1 MKNGKFAK
9 TLVLALSLALLIGS
23 AVGIAASAS
32 TDSTGEIYAQS
43 IVHDDKIQI
52 AFAVDA
58 TADEVLAGTVAL
70 EYYFDGATANTKT
83 AALYVD
89 SNGDAVLKDGK
100 VVLVTEGVSAQ
111 DLTSVVTATT
121 KVNGEVKATK
131 TYSVVQ
137 FLLTKLYRDG
147 FATTSDAE
155 DAKYAD
161 LYLSLIDYSAK
172 AQAVF
177 DPEETSIN
185 DYYIV
190 ALKNATCN
198 GENVFIYNE
207 PTTINFEDVTAAT
220 VENYTFKDK
229 WNVTVDGTM
238 APYATDA
245 TIDVSTNTAIA
256 PVMEIASG
264 TGTYFNDESFDGVR
278 LDFSEESDMDSLFG
292 SGGKDV
298 LATIQDGVLTG
309 GVYNPAGS
317 SSSEKYFSGYAIKY
331 DDDKSYSS
339 ATYVFEADITY
350 TSEMYN
356 SSGNCFLGFLTPQD
370 YENNTYSTL
379 TLSNSNVFE
388 LGYADTF
395 DTAAP
400 FNYFTFFEKSA
411 LLNMGVR
418 YNLRVEYSMATGT
431 TDVYVN
437 GELVG
442 TANYGTVNPTDYN
455 NPNNALGG
463 FLVYSRRQCEITM
476 DNIYVGVINGVV
488 AE

>member
-1 MKNGKFAK
+1 MKNGKFSK
-9 TLVLALSLALLIGS
+9 ILVFALSLALLIGS
-23 AVGIAASAS
+23 AVGIASSADT
-32 TDSTGEIYAQS
+32 TDSTGDILAQT

-70 EYYFDGATANTKT
+70 EYYFDNDSANPKT

-89 SNGDAVLKDGK
+89 ASGAAITKDGNAI
-100 VVLVTEGVSAQ
+100 LVTEGVSAQ

-121 KVNGEVKATK
+121 YVGGAEKETK

-137 FLLTKLYRDG
+137 FLLTKLYKDG

-190 ALKNATCN
+190 ALNNATCN
-198 GENVFIYNE
+198 GEDVLLYSE
-207 PTTINFEDVTAAT
+207 PTTINLADVTAAT

-229 WNVTVDGTM
+229 WNATVDGTM
-238 APYATDA
+238 APYAVDA
-245 TIDVSTNTAIA
+245 TLDVSANTVIA

-264 TGTYFNDESFDGVR
+264 TGKYFNDETFEGVR
-278 LDFSEESDMDSLFG
+278 LDFSDEADMDSLYFYEKAG
-292 SGGKDV
+292 CTKGV
-298 LATIQDGVLTG
+298 VATIEDGVLVDGMTK
-309 GVYNPAGS
+309 NGS
-317 SSSEKYFSGYAIKY
+317 NWYGYAIKY
-331 DDDKSYSS
+331 NDDKVYSS
-339 ATYVFEADITY
+339 ATYVFEADLTY
-350 TSEMYN
+350 TSSTYN
-356 SSGNCFLGFLTPQD
+356 ASGNIFTGFLTAD
-370 YENNTYSTL
+370 AEMTTNDSC
-379 TLSNSNVFE
+379 FE
-388 LGYADTF
+388 FGYADTL
-395 DTAAP
+395 DQAAP
-400 FNYFTFFEKSA
+400 FNYFTFFEKSVP
-411 LLNMGVR
+411 LNMGVR
-418 YNLRVEYSMATGT
+418 YNVRVEYSMSTGT
-431 TDVYVN
+431 SNVYVN

-463 FLVYSRRQCEITM
+463 FLFYCRRAASITL
-476 DNIYVGVINGVV
+476 DNAYIGVIDGVV

>member
-9 TLVLALSLALLIGS
+9 ILVLALSLALLIGS

-70 EYYFDGATANTKT
+70 EYYFDGATASTKT

-89 SNGDAVLKDGK
+89 ANGDAVLKDGK
-100 VVLVTEGVSAQ
+100 VVLVTEGISAQ

-185 DYYIV
+185 DWFYV
-190 ALKNATCN
+190 DFDNATYN
-198 GENVFIYNE
+198 GESFLVSGEALTLDFANA
-207 PTTINFEDVTAAT
+207 TAAT
-220 VENYTFKDK
+220 VTNYSFKDK

-245 TIDVSTNTAIA
+245 TLDVSTNTAIA

-264 TGTYFNDESFDGVR
+264 TGKYFNDANFTGVKYDFEKAYNETDTLLTDDVTGAQSKALEATVQDDGT
-278 LDFSEESDMDSLFG
+278 G
-292 SGGKDV
+292 NK
-298 LATIQDGVLTG
+298 VLTG
-309 GVYNPAGS
+309 DFTGWNGLTIWS
-317 SSSEKYFSGYAIKY
+317 K
-331 DDDKSYSS
+331 DDNRYSS
-339 ATYVFEADITY
+339 GTYVFEADFSFQSAGYHATKGVFFAGF
-350 TSEMYN
+350 N
-356 SSGNCFLGFLTPQD
+356 S
-370 YENNTYSTL
+370 
-379 TLSNSNVFE
+379 
-388 LGYADTF
+388 ADTTSTTNYTNTSCFEFSQNYTDKASGDYYQFF
-395 DTAAP
+395 DP
-400 FNYFTFFEKSA
+400 QY
-411 LLNMGVR
+411 LNNGVR
-418 YNLRVEYSMATGT
+418 YNLRIENNIETNIT
-431 TDVYVN
+431 KVYVN
-437 GELVG
+437 GEYVG
-442 TANYGTVNPTDYN
+442 EGNYGTSEVIDYATAN
-455 NPNNALGG
+455 GNTNTKMDAFVFYLRAA
-463 FLVYSRRQCEITM
+463 STM
-476 DNIYVGVINGVV
+476 TLDNICLGVVDGVV

>member
-9 TLVLALSLALLIGS
+9 ILVLALSLALLIGS

-70 EYYFDGATANTKT
+70 EYYFDGATASTKT

-89 SNGDAVLKDGK
+89 ANGDAVVMDGK

-185 DYYIV
+185 DWFYV
-190 ALKNATCN
+190 NFDNATYN
-198 GENVFIYNE
+198 GESFLVSGEALTLDFA
-207 PTTINFEDVTAAT
+207 DVTAAT

-229 WNVTVDGTM
+229 WNATVNGTM

-245 TIDVSTNTAIA
+245 TLDVSANTVIA

-264 TGTYFNDESFDGVR
+264 TGKYFNDESFDGVR
-278 LDFSEESDMDSLFG
+278 LDFSEESDMDSLYFYE
-292 SGGKDV
+292 KDGCTKGV
-298 LATIQDGVLTG
+298 VATIQDGVLVDGMTK
-309 GVYNPAGS
+309 NGS
-317 SSSEKYFSGYAIKY
+317 NWYGYAIKY
-331 DDDKSYSS
+331 NDDKVYSS
-339 ATYVFEADITY
+339 ATYVFEADLTY
-350 TSEMYN
+350 TSSTYN
-356 SSGNCFLGFLTPQD
+356 ASGNIFTGFLTPD
-370 YENNTYSTL
+370 AEFTTNNSC
-379 TLSNSNVFE
+379 FE
-388 LGYADTF
+388 LGYADTL
-395 DTAAP
+395 DQAAP
-400 FNYFTFFEKSA
+400 FNYFTFFEKSVP
-411 LLNMGVR
+411 LNMGVR
-418 YNLRVEYSMATGT
+418 YNVRVEYSMSTGT

-442 TANYGTVNPTDYN
+442 TANYGTKDPTDYN
-455 NPNNALGG
+455 NANNALGG
-463 FLVYSRRQCEITM
+463 FLFYCRRAASITL
-476 DNIYVGVINGVV
+476 DNAYVGVINGVV